1 MRSFANLRAEL
12 LHLLKRDEIGSEFK
26 CGDFPRPNVVP
37 DSLATDSEVRGDFR
51 RLYEL
56 RLGLCSSFLSFQGF
70 DW

>member
-1 MRSFANLRAEL
+1 
-12 LHLLKRDEIGSEFK
+12 
-26 CGDFPRPNVVP
+26 
-37 DSLATDSEVRGDFR
+37 VRGDFR